1 MSRFRLIGGGLLA
14 STAFVGLHAG
24 VARAADDDFMKM
36 AKAYIAEVSA
46 PVTTWDGPTTGPKS
60 PGKKLVIYVSA
71 DQKNGGASG
80 VGDGAQEAAKALGW
94 DFRILDGQGS
104 VPARTSAMTQAI
116 ALKPNAIILGGV
128 DAKEQQPVIEQ
139 AAAEGI
145 KIVGWHAGPQA
156 GKVEGIPQVFYNVT
170 TDPLEVAKASGL

>member
-1 MSRFRLIGGGLLA
+1 MSKFGLIGGGLLA
-14 STAFVGLHAG
+14 SAAFVGLHAG

-80 VGDGAQEAAKALGW
+80 VGDGAQEAAKAMGW

-104 VPARTSAMTQAI
+104 VPARSSALTQAI
-116 ALKPNAIILGGV
+116 ALKPDGIILGT
-128 DAKEQQPVIEQ
+128 ALARATSEKW
-139 AAAEGI
+139 AR
-145 KIVGWHAGPQA
+145 
-156 GKVEGIPQVFYNVT
+156 IPRRFGR
-170 TDPLEVAKASGL
+170 L